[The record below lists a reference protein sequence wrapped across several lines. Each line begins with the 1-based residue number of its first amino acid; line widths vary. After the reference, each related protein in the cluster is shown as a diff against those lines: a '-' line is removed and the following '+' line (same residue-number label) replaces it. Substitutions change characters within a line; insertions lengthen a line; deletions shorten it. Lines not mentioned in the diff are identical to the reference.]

1 MSIFTGMKNLL
12 FSDFLPIY
20 RLMPLGIRRKI
31 LFVFFL
37 MGILAILEACSIL
50 SLSFLAL
57 SVAAP
62 DKVMSLPFVGWF
74 FEKFPFLK
82 ILQADV
88 RIFALWISALVAGLT
103 IGKNIASSL
112 VTIRSAALGETVA
125 LYAGDTLFQYYLH
138 SPYLAYLA
146 GQTNSIFQVIS
157 WRAQLGFFLVNLMQ
171 VYTYIVI
178 SVALFLILISATP
191 EILLLTLGIVG
202 VLCFAIYRGLK
213 RSVDSA
219 SKKSAEYAN
228 EEYLATE
235 NAKRG
240 MMEVH
245 IYRQQEY
252 FFNAFHNAGE
262 EATKSRAFITA
273 SPPMPTLILE
283 SVAFL
288 VIPATLWL
296 MVELYDASMPRITSV
311 LTMIMLASWRIL
323 PLLNRSMTNMVAL
336 RGAHYPMQ
344 MCLQMLRYIK
354 DNPLPEEPAAK
365 KRLEFDTGIV
375 FDNVSFGYPAVQE
388 DCLRGVSFRLRKGM
402 SLGIIGRSGAGKSTL
417 ANILSGLVSPRSGA
431 MLVDGKELSPTELA
445 EYRLGVGYVSQSP
458 YLLQGTLAQNVAFSQ
473 WGRPYDPERVWHVC
487 RLAQLDIVNS
497 HSLGIDLPI
506 GEGGT
511 GLSGGQAQRLSIA
524 RALYAFP
531 QLLIL
536 DEATSSLDLGVEATI
551 IETIASLSKSI
562 TTVVIAHRLST
573 VEWCDA
579 LLWLNEGR
587 VAGYGVPHEVLPK
600 YRQYLGVGGFEE
612 ASGGERP
619 RAHGGDCIKEPGECL
634 ANE

>member
-1 MSIFTGMKNLL
+1 MSIFTGMKSLL

-20 RLMPLGIRRKI
+20 RLMPPGIRRKI

-37 MGILAILEACSIL
+37 MGILAVLEACSIL

-62 DKVMSLPFVGWF
+62 DKVMGLPFVGWF
-74 FEKFPFLK
+74 FENFPFLQT
-82 ILQADV
+82 LQADV
-88 RIFALWISALVAGLT
+88 RIFAFWISALVAGLT
-103 IGKNIASSL
+103 IGKNIASGL
-112 VTIRSAALGETVA
+112 VILRSAALGEAVA
-125 LYAGDTLFQYYLH
+125 LYAGDTLFHYYLN
-138 SPYLAYLA
+138 SPYLKYLA
-146 GQTNSIFQVIS
+146 GQTVSIFQVIS

-191 EILLLTLGIVG
+191 EVLLLTLGIVG
-202 VLCFAIYRGLK
+202 ILCFVIYKGLK

-219 SKKSAEYAN
+219 GKKSAEYAN

-245 IYRQQEY
+245 IYRQQKY
-252 FFNAFHNAGE
+252 FFNAFHNAGG
-262 EATKSRAFITA
+262 EAAKSRAFIIA
-273 SPPMPTLILE
+273 SPPMPTWILE

-288 VIPATLWL
+288 VIPVTLWL
-296 MVELYDASMPRITSV
+296 MVEFYDAAMPRITSV

-344 MCLQMLRYIK
+344 MCLQMLRHVK
-354 DNPLPEEPAAK
+354 DNPLAEEPTAK
-365 KRLEFDTGIV
+365 KRLEFDADIV
-375 FDNVSFGYPAVQE
+375 FDNVSFRYPAAQE

-402 SLGIIGRSGAGKSTL
+402 SLGVIGRSGAGKSSL
-417 ANILSGLVSPRSGA
+417 ANILSCLVSPCSGN
-431 MLVDGKELSPTELA
+431 MLVDGRKLSAIELA
-445 EYRLGVGYVSQSP
+445 EFRLGVGYVAQSP
-458 YLLQGTLAQNVAFSQ
+458 YLLPGTLAQNVSFSQ
-473 WGRPYDPERVWHVC
+473 WGRPYDPEKVRHAC
-487 RLAQLDIVNS
+487 RLAQLDIVDS
-497 HSLGIDLPI
+497 HPLGINLPI

-524 RALYAFP
+524 RALYASP

-536 DEATSSLDLGVEATI
+536 DEATSSLDLGVEVTI
-551 IETIASLSKSI
+551 VETIASLPKSI
-562 TTVVIAHRLST
+562 TTLVIAHRLST

-579 LLWLNEGR
+579 ILWLNEGR
-587 VAGYGVPHEVLPK
+587 VADYGAPHEVLPR
-600 YRQYLGVGGFEE
+600 YRRYLGVGGFEE
-612 ASGGERP
+612 TGGERP
-619 RAHGGDCIKEPGECL
+619 GACGGDCVKEPGECR
-634 ANE
+634 ANK

>member
-1 MSIFTGMKNLL
+1 MSIFSGMKNLL

-20 RLMPLGIRRKI
+20 RLMPPSIKRKI

-62 DKVMSLPFVGWF
+62 DKVMSLPFVGLF

-82 ILQADV
+82 ILQDDV

-103 IGKNIASSL
+103 IGKNIASGL
-112 VTIRSAALGETVA
+112 VTMRSAALGETVA

-138 SPYLAYLA
+138 SSYLAYLA

-178 SVALFLILISATP
+178 SAALFLILISATP
-191 EILLLTLGIVG
+191 EVLLITLGIVG
-202 VLCFAIYRGLK
+202 VLCFSIYKGLK
-213 RSVDSA
+213 RSVDAA
-219 SKKSAEYAN
+219 SKKSAEYSNA
-228 EEYLATE
+228 EYLATE

-252 FFNAFHNAGE
+252 FFNAFHKAGE
-262 EATKSRAFITA
+262 EAVKSKAFITA
-273 SPPMPTLILE
+273 SPPMPTWILE

-296 MVELYDASMPRITSV
+296 MVELYDASMPRITGV

-344 MCLQMLRYIK
+344 MCLQMLRYVK

-365 KRLEFDTGIV
+365 KRLEFDTDIV
-375 FDNVSFGYPAVQE
+375 FDNVSFRYPAVQE

-402 SLGIIGRSGAGKSTL
+402 SLGIIGRSGAGKSSL
-417 ANILSGLVSPRSGA
+417 ANILSALVPPCSGK
-431 MLVDGKELSPTELA
+431 MLVDGRELLPTELA
-445 EYRLGVGYVSQSP
+445 EYRLGIGYVAQSP
-458 YLLQGTLAQNVAFSQ
+458 YLLAGTLAQNVAFSQ
-473 WGRPYDPERVWHVC
+473 WGRPYDSEKVWKAC
-487 RLAQLDIVNS
+487 RLAQLDIVDS
-497 HSLGIDLPI
+497 HPLGIDLPI

-524 RALYAFP
+524 RALYASP

-551 IETIASLSKSI
+551 IDTLASLPKSI

-573 VEWCDA
+573 VEWCDGV
-579 LLWLNEGR
+579 LWLNKGR
-587 VAGYGVPHEVLPK
+587 VEGYGTPREVIPEYK
-600 YRQYLGVGGFEE
+600 QSLGLNGTDETNGGRN
-612 ASGGERP
+612 AP
-619 RAHGGDCIKEPGECL
+619 DA
-634 ANE
+634 